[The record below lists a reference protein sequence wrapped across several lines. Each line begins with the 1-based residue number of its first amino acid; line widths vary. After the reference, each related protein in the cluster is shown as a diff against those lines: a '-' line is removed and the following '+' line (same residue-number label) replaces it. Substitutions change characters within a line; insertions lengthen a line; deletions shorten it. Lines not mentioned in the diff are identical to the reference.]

1 MHVPI
6 PYFFL
11 GGSAEVR
18 ITFELV
24 IGETIYIRKLE
35 IMLVSVMLQK

>member
-1 MHVPI
+1 MQEPI
-6 PYFFL
+6 SYFVL

-24 IGETIYIRKLE
+24 VIYIRKLK
-35 IMLVSVMLQK
+35 IMWWPLCFKND